1 MRSQTRNQ
9 HGPGYSSYDSGL
21 LVASCAIVTV
31 IGPNMNKNKV
41 IQYYLNEHRVT
52 LEDSLINFL
61 GFDNKKVLNYLNFDD
76 RYEETTIPS
85 HNPHFQIHLN
95 LSKKVKYQRRIVY
108 DIFVM
113 LSDVGGLY
121 GIIHTTL
128 AVIIGY
134 YSKNFYT
141 LS

>member
-1 MRSQTRNQ
+1 
-9 HGPGYSSYDSGL
+9 
-21 LVASCAIVTV
+21 
-31 IGPNMNKNKV
+31 MNKNKV

-76 RYEETTIPS
+76 RYEEQPIS
-85 HNPHFQIHLN
+85 SYNPHFHILFN
-95 LSKKVKYQRRIVY
+95 LSKKVKYQKRIVY

-128 AVIIGY
+128 AVIIGF
-134 YSKNFYT
+134 YSHNFYT